1 MKKNLGQM
9 LLESN
14 LIDEIQM
21 QIALEVQRKTG
32 KRFGS
37 TLVDLKFIDE
47 NVLAAF
53 LSKQVDIPCISL
65 LNIAIPEATL
75 DRIPLETARRLQAIP
90 VKQEQTILHVAMA
103 DPTDIGAVTEMEE
116 IAGLSISPLIAPQ
129 SSIEKV
135 IKKYYERKELE
146 DTRPSLKELSG
157 VVEDLDPSEAFRHI
171 RERLDSLEKML
182 GEIRE
187 QIQACLPSPRK

>member
-9 LLESN
+9 LLEAN

-21 QIALEVQRKTG
+21 QIALEVQRKTRR
-32 KRFGS
+32 RFGS
-37 TLVDLKFIDE
+37 TLVELKFIDE

-65 LNIAIPEATL
+65 LNIAIPETTL
-75 DRIPLETARRLQAIP
+75 DRIPLEIARRLQAIP
-90 VKQEQTILHVAMA
+90 VKEEQTILHVAMA
-103 DPTDIGAVTEMEE
+103 DPTDIGAITEIEEVT
-116 IAGLSISPLIAPQ
+116 GLSISPLIAPQ

-146 DTRPSLKELSG
+146 DTKPSLRELSG
-157 VVEDLDPSEAFRHI
+157 MMDDFDPVEAFRHI
-171 RERLDSLEKML
+171 RERLDLLEKML
-182 GEIRE
+182 AEIRE
-187 QIQACLPSPRK
+187 QLRACLPSPRK